1 MRGDS
6 IIPTSKSET
15 ASDVSSFVGD
25 VILRPGFH
33 MIIKAKPFPTVA
45 MIEIKMNNDPNIVVT
60 GGFNVD
66 IRVVQFM
73 STYLLRLQNVLLILI
88 E

>member
-6 IIPTSKSET
+6 TIPTSKSET
-15 ASDVSSFVGD
+15 ASDDSNFVGD

-33 MIIKAKPFPTVA
+33 MMINAKPFPTVA
-45 MIEIKMNNDPNIVVT
+45 IIDTKMNNDPNIVVR
-60 GGFNVD
+60 GGFKVD

-73 STYLLRLQNVLLILI
+73 STYLL
-88 E
+88 